1 MCMENMVKKNL
12 FKKFLNKKR
21 IIIFGHSGFVGSWL
35 TLTLSLLGAEVLG
48 VSLKMK
54 NKNYLSNTNEFKKKI
69 KTISCDLKNL
79 NNIQS
84 KIIKFKPEIII
95 HLASQPIVKFGY
107 SNPQKTYETNIGGTI
122 KILEI
127 TRKILS
133 VKQILV
139 FTSDKVYSNTSNKTL
154 TETSKLGG
162 HDPYSASKSSQDI
175 IAQSY
180 GFSFFKKSK
189 IIILRSGNII
199 GGGDWAE
206 NRIIPDIVR
215 AYLNKSILKIRS
227 IHSTRPWIHIFD
239 VINAM
244 LLILTKQK
252 AKYDQNT
259 IFNLSPNIKK
269 QVNVKKIIELII
281 KNTSIKRIKI
291 KKVANIIKEKKY
303 LHISSNKAQKELGWK
318 TKLDLKI
325 ALKLTIDF
333 YLLSKTKTFNEAIK
347 QINRY
352 FIKIK

>member
-1 MCMENMVKKNL
+1 MENLVKNKL
-12 FKKFLNKKR
+12 FKKFLNKKK
-21 IIIFGHSGFVGSWL
+21 ILIFGHSGFVGSWL
-35 TLTLSLLGAEVLG
+35 TLTLSLLGAEILG

-54 NKNYLSNTNEFKKKI
+54 YKNYLSNTSKFKKLI
-69 KTISCDLKNL
+69 KTINCDLKNL
-79 NNIQS
+79 DNIQS

-127 TRKILS
+127 ARKIHT

-154 TETSKLGG
+154 TEDSRLGG
-162 HDPYSASKSSQDI
+162 HDPYSASKSAQDI

-180 GFSFFKKSK
+180 GFSYFKKSK

-215 AYLNKSILKIRS
+215 AYLNKGVLKIRS
-227 IHSTRPWIHIFD
+227 IHSTSPWIHIFD

-244 LLILTKQK
+244 LLILTKQTTIH
-252 AKYDQNT
+252 DQNA

-269 QVNVKKIIELII
+269 QVSVKKIIKLII
-281 KNTSIKRIKI
+281 KNTSIKKIII
-291 KKVANIIKEKKY
+291 KKIANTIKEKKY
-303 LHISSNKAQKELGWK
+303 LHISSKKAQAKLSWK

-325 ALKLTIDF
+325 ALKLTIEF
-333 YLLSKTKTFNEAIK
+333 YLLSKTKIFNEAIK
-347 QINRY
+347 QINQY
-352 FIKIK
+352 FIKTK

>member
-1 MCMENMVKKNL
+1 MCVENLVKNL
-12 FKKFLNKKR
+12 FKKYLNKKR
-21 IIIFGHSGFVGSWL
+21 IVIFGHSGFVGSWL
-35 TLTLSLLGAEVLG
+35 TLTLSLLGAEILG

-54 NKNYLSNTNEFKKKI
+54 NKNYLSNTNQFQKKI
-69 KTISCDLKNL
+69 KTINCDLKNL

-107 SNPQKTYETNIGGTI
+107 SNPQKTYETNVGGTI
-122 KILEI
+122 KVLEVA
-127 TRKILS
+127 RKIPT
-133 VKQILV
+133 VKKILV
-139 FTSDKVYSNTSNKTL
+139 FTSDKVYSNSSNKIL
-154 TETSKLGG
+154 TEDSKLGG
-162 HDPYSASKSSQDI
+162 HDPYSASKSAQDI

-215 AYLNKSILKIRS
+215 AYLNKGVLKIRS
-227 IHSTRPWIHIFD
+227 INSTRPWIHIFD

-244 LLILTKQK
+244 LLILTKQTT
-252 AKYDQNT
+252 KYEQNI

-269 QVNVKKIIELII
+269 QVSVKEIIKLII
-281 KNTSIKRIKI
+281 KNTSIKKIKI
-291 KKVANIIKEKKY
+291 KKVVNIIREKKY
-303 LHISSNKAQKELGWK
+303 LHISSKKAQTKLPWN

-325 ALKLTIDF
+325 ALKLTIEF
-333 YLLSKTKTFNEAIK
+333 YLLNKNKVYNEAIK
-347 QINRY
+347 QINEH
-352 FIKIK
+352 FIRTN